1 MEAGGVGRG
10 EKQHDF
16 DTQSRILIYIL
27 IWILFGYCMDIVT
40 WSRILMLC
48 GYCYME

>member
-16 DTQSRILIYIL
+16 DTQSRILI
-27 IWILFGYCMDIVT
+27 WILFGYCMDIFT
-40 WSRILMLC
+40 WIRILMLY